1 LRKSNG
7 ASFSWPLLMFSGVIP
22 EWIMYATKRLYKGR
36 PLQIKSRAELL
47 ASINRNYWK
56 FLREDTG
63 DTPRPSPDTPAPSG
77 TDSTGEVHIPLL
89 VVR

>member
-1 LRKSNG
+1 
-7 ASFSWPLLMFSGVIP
+7 
-22 EWIMYATKRLYKGR
+22 MYATKRLYKGR

-63 DTPRPSPDTPAPSG
+63 DTPRPSPDAAGSSR
-77 TDSTGEVHIPLL
+77 TDSNEEVHIPLL
-89 VVR
+89 AVR